1 MVGEIGVGVVEEV
14 VEVLDFVVVVFTKS
28 IDLVLL

>member
-1 MVGEIGVGVVEEV
+1 MVGVIGVGVVEEV